1 MRAEDVTHTPER
13 SCRPQAAIRPVSGT
27 NPGSCRTTAAAVVA
41 DLVDGLDERK
51 SAHIRGAPGQPQTQG
66 KIERWHQT
74 LKNPIRLENYDLP
87 GDLDAQIKASVE
99 RYTHRRDHESIDH
112 RIPPR
117 RFRPWPSHP
126 ARAGTQQPPDHPPAS
141 LASPPASRI
150 RSAHP
155 MSRSLRSVKPP
166 SVLNASTTDRGRDL
180 KNWMRRRNLSSRWL
194 CRVIVVINAAPFSGL
209 FCCSPQGGATRV
221 GR

>member
-27 NPGSCRTTAAAVVA
+27 NPAPLGQRPQLSSPILLTGSTSGRAPTSVGHPASRRPRGRSSAGTKRLRTPSGSKIMICRAISTSLRRA
-41 DLVDGLDERK
+41 L
-51 SAHIRGAPGQPQTQG
+51 HPPPGSR
-66 KIERWHQT
+66 E
-74 LKNPIRLENYDLP
+74 
-87 GDLDAQIKASVE
+87 
-99 RYTHRRDHESIDH
+99 HRPSDPAR
-112 RIPPR
+112 R

-180 KNWMRRRNLSSRWL
+180 KNWMRRRNLRFRWL